1 MDLTTPTPAVVPKA
15 AATLILVRDGAAG
28 PEVLMLKRHGLSDVL
43 GEAHVFPGGKVDADD
58 ISDQALALIE
68 ESPDRLRLRL
78 AEPACDDRTAAA
90 LFVAAIRE
98 AVEESSILMALN
110 AGPAEAEAAL
120 ARLRAG
126 TPFMRVLEDLRI
138 TLATSQLLPWS
149 RWITPNRPELQR
161 KRFDARFFVARAP
174 ADAAA
179 LHDGHETTEAV
190 WMNAR
195 QALERNWA
203 REISLAP
210 PQIMTLVHLARYADV
225 EGILREARSRS
236 PFLIEPHLADTPEG
250 TWLCYPGDPLHPVRD
265 RVMPGPLRF
274 GVRDKRY
281 EPVGGFEAFFTS

>member
-1 MDLTTPTPAVVPKA
+1 MQAIQPAPAVVPKA
-15 AATLILVRDGAAG
+15 AATLVLVRDSAAG

-43 GEAHVFPGGKVDADD
+43 GEAHVFPGGKVDAGD
-58 ISDQALALIE
+58 ISDPVLALLE
-68 ESPDRLRLRL
+68 ESPEVLRQRLGE
-78 AEPACDDRTAAA
+78 AACDERTAAA
-90 LFVAAIRE
+90 MFVAAIRE

-110 AGPAEAEAAL
+110 ADAAQVEAGL

-126 TPFMRVLEDLRI
+126 TPFVQMLEDLRI
-138 TLATSQLLPWS
+138 TLATSQLVPWS
-149 RWITPNRPELQR
+149 RWITPNSPQMQR

-210 PQIMTLVHLARYADV
+210 PQIMTLVHLARHADV
-225 EGILREARSRS
+225 ASILQDARARS
-236 PFLIEPHLADTPEG
+236 PYLIEPHVVPTPEG
-250 TWLCYPGDPLHPVRD
+250 MRLCYPGDPLHPVREQA
-265 RVMPGPLRF
+265 MPGPLRL
-274 GVRDKRY
+274 VIRDQRY
-281 EPVGGFEAFFTS
+281 EPEEGFDAFFR